1 MAISRAYETAV
12 GTGAEVQVGSNA
24 QRTRRFVIILNDD
37 RNAIDTVIAAPIL
50 PAALSQHPSDP
61 LLRATRYRPEQ
72 IQNSSRHWIVEV
84 GYTYD
89 VTGAGASGPNVI
101 ERWGTIKSVEPI
113 DYDVMTGKPIV
124 NTAGDAY
131 GIAPVREVSDLAL
144 YRTATVNEFDPVS
157 LYSYLDS
164 TNASAFRGFSPRMA
178 RLVDVQVDTI
188 DLGSG
193 MVQYRVLAVV
203 QFKNRPSPAGI
214 FGEGVDPQ
222 RGWDLAIQ
230 DTGFN
235 EKVTRVIAGK
245 QVKTRRRIM
254 VDEVEITDA
263 GIETRYK
270 APSPSAASLK
280 ADGSKYTL
288 EELSAGACHVSRF
301 QVYPQMDWS
310 PLAPVIGV

>member
-24 QRTRRFVIILNDD
+24 HRTRRFVIILNDD

-124 NTAGDAY
+124 TTAGDEY
-131 GIAPVREVSDLAL
+131 GTKPMREVSDLAL

-157 LYSYLDS
+157 LYPYLDS

-178 RLVDVQVDTI
+178 RLVDVQVEAI

-193 MVQYRVLAVV
+193 MVQYRVSAVV

-214 FGEGVDPQ
+214 FGQGVDPQ
-222 RGWDLAIQ
+222 RGWDLAMQ

-235 EKVTRVIAGK
+235 EIVTRVIAGA

-270 APSPSAASLK
+270 APSPSAVPLN
-280 ADGSKYTL
+280 ADGEAYTI
-288 EELSAGACHVSRF
+288 EEVRAGACHVSRF